1 MVNLMVRAARS
12 QLVIVDMQT
21 KLSVAMPADAMQIAA
36 KNCAILAEAAQMLM
50 IPSIVTEQYPQ
61 GLGETMPQIMPFLP
75 NKAIEKTTFSACA
88 QPKFNQQLHRDK
100 PQVVLVGMEA
110 HICVLQTA
118 LDLLQL
124 TISGDNKLAK
134 QVFVVE
140 DAVISRNPLNKLNAI
155 NRLQA
160 AGCIISNTESVLF
173 EWLGNANHDAF
184 KALSKLIK

>member
-1 MVNLMVRAARS
+1 MVNLMVRAATS

-36 KNCAILAEAAQMLM
+36 KNCAILAEVAKMLM

-75 NKAIEKTTFSACA
+75 NKAIEKITFSACA

-100 PQVVLVGMEA
+100 PQIVLAGMEA

-124 TISGDNKLAK
+124 TISGDNKLSK

-140 DAVISRNPLNKLNAI
+140 DAIISRNSLNKLNAI

-184 KALSKLIK
+184 KVLSKLIK